1 MSQVLSP
8 LLVGVN
14 LFVLGQSSIT
24 TDTKANRHTLNGLS
38 GNLKKVW
45 PYNVQIYWNALNGWG
60 GGMYECISIDHHHH
74 HHYHRLMLLSGDARD
89 E

>member
-24 TDTKANRHTLNGLS
+24 TYTKANRHKLNELS
-38 GNLKKVW
+38 GNPKKVW

-60 GGMYECISIDHHHH
+60 GGAEISL
-74 HHYHRLMLLSGDARD
+74 HRITRASVRVAILLAFMPFNH
-89 E
+89 